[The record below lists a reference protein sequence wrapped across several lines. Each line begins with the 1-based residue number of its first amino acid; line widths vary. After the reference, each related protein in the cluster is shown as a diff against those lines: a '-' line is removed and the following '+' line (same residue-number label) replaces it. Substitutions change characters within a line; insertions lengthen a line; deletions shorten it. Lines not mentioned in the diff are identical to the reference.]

1 MIFSKNRQNKR
12 PIITSDHNI
21 FDVAE
26 HRVLTNPLGS
36 SVIIPHV
43 CNNVNLFGS
52 GFAAAVADRF
62 PEVKENFYMLGN
74 KAKLGNV
81 QFITTKNNK
90 QHRQSL
96 VFANMIAQNRTIN
109 KTDNPRPLNYESL
122 VSCMINVRGFARD
135 LLNKE
140 HDKVEI
146 HCPRFGCGLA
156 GGNWLFISE
165 LIKDIWGDLDVF
177 VYVLKS
183 K

>member
-1 MIFSKNRQNKR
+1 MSFPKNKR
-12 PIITSDHNI
+12 RNSALLTSDQNI
-21 FDVAE
+21 FEIAE
-26 HRVLTNPLGS
+26 GRVSASVLGS

-43 CNNVNLFGS
+43 CNNINLFGA
-52 GFAAAVADRF
+52 GFAAAVTNKY
-62 PEVKENFYMLGN
+62 PEVKENFHMLGN

-81 QFITTKNNK
+81 QFVTTRHNK

-96 VFANMIAQNRTIN
+96 VFANMIAQNKTIN
-109 KTDNPRPLNYESL
+109 DISNPRPLNYESL
-122 VSCMINVRGFARD
+122 VSCMTSVREFAKN
-135 LLNKE
+135 LLNNE

-146 HCPRFGCGLA
+146 HCPKFGCGLA

-183 K
+183 R